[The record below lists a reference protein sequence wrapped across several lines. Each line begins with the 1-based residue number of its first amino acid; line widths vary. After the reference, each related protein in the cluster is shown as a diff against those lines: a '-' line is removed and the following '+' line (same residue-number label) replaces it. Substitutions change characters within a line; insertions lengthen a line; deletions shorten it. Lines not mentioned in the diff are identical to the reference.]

1 MTRIRNG
8 SRNGWTSSGRTTVS
22 PSGFW
27 KSEAILA
34 TSLLG
39 PMPTE
44 AVSPSWL
51 TISALSRRARS
62 TAASKLPSD
71 DSSRYASSTLVFW
84 KASPAAARIAMIRA
98 ETSR

>member
-8 SRNGWTSSGRTTVS
+8 SRNGWTSSARTTVS

-27 KSEAILA
+27 TSEAILA

-44 AVSPSWL
+44 AVRPSWL
-51 TISALSRRARS
+51 TISALTRRARS
-62 TAASKLPSD
+62 TAASKLRMPY
-71 DSSRYASSTLVFW
+71 RR
-84 KASPAAARIAMIRA
+84 AA
-98 ETSR
+98 